1 MKKALHKNFPYL
13 FLLLLIL
20 VITVKGTAQTTS
32 SDSLDLTV
40 KDQQNSVLFKSL
52 KGGDRVT
59 VFTQLQDLIKVKE
72 AGSPTEFNS
81 STKMGSKT
89 ATVSQVIALLG
100 APDKKIQEGLII
112 YYLKAGS
119 VSCKA
124 LIGVDKDGA
133 ITFCTIK
140 DCN

>member
-1 MKKALHKNFPYL
+1 MKKALQNFFP
-13 FLLLLIL
+13 FLITFFAIFLIAE
-20 VITVKGTAQTTS
+20 KGIAQTSKT
-32 SDSLDLTV
+32 DSLDLTG
-40 KDQQNSVLFKSL
+40 KDQQNSLLFKSL
-52 KGGDRVT
+52 KGGDRLS
-59 VFTQLQDLIKVKE
+59 VFIQLQDLIKVKE
-72 AGSPTEFNS
+72 AGSPTEYNNS
-81 STKMGSKT
+81 TRMGSTT

-119 VSCKA
+119 VNCKA

>member
-1 MKKALHKNFPYL
+1 MKKALQTFFP
-13 FLLLLIL
+13 FLIILLSIL
-20 VITVKGTAQTTS
+20 MISEKGNAQSATT
-32 SDSLDLTV
+32 DSLDLTA

-52 KGGDRVT
+52 KGGDRVS

-81 STKMGSKT
+81 STKMGSTT
-89 ATVSQVIALLG
+89 AKVSQVIALLG
-100 APDKKIQEGLII
+100 VPDKKLQEGLII

-119 VSCKA
+119 VNCKA

>member
-1 MKKALHKNFPYL
+1 MKSKMRHILTTIT
-13 FLLLLIL
+13 LLSIFF
-20 VITVKGTAQTTS
+20 IISSKGNAQSSS
-32 SDSLDLTV
+32 SDSLDLSV

-52 KGGDRVT
+52 KGGDRVS

-81 STKMGSKT
+81 STKMGSTT
-89 ATVSQVIALLG
+89 AKVSQVIALLG
-100 APDKKIQEGLII
+100 VPDKKLQEGLII

-119 VSCKA
+119 VNCKA